1 MNKYLEDPSEIQ
13 AINDSSEIV
22 FQNTNNSQTWYN
34 FNNLLVN
41 DTINYN
47 SNYYYGFNNSE
58 NKNNNT
64 SEMVSNSLGLGLQRN
79 NEFGEISE
87 YESSKESIDNNDS
100 SFSNFDE
107 MSDDSENFDIDEDYY
122 YSKKINTN
130 LINNVDFRS
139 PGESKSFNF
148 NLLNIDVENIDK
160 NNENN
165 KTYSYN
171 KDSSNLLY
179 FENDNLISNYI
190 FYKNNKNYISG
201 NNFTS

>member
-1 MNKYLEDPSEIQ
+1 MNKYLDDPSEIQ
-13 AINDSSEIV
+13 SINDSSEII
-22 FQNTNNSQTWYN
+22 FQNTDNSQTWYN

-64 SEMVSNSLGLGLQRN
+64 IEMVSNSLGLGLQRN

-87 YESSKESIDNNDS
+87 YEISKESIDNNDS

-122 YSKKINTN
+122 YNKKINTN
-130 LINNVDFRS
+130 LISNVDFRS
-139 PGESKSFNF
+139 PGESKSVNF

-160 NNENN
+160 NIENN

-190 FYKNNKNYISG
+190 LYKNNKNYISG
-201 NNFTS
+201 NNFTN